1 MMGVLKNVE
10 FSKKTKLVT
19 LLSVLTCK
27 SDREKGDG
35 VKEMSNRINLRIMLN
50 DIPVTMLTQPAI

>member
-19 LLSVLTCK
+19 LLSVFTCK
-27 SDREKGDG
+27 SDREIADG
-35 VKEMSNRINLRIMLN
+35 VKEMEL
-50 DIPVTMLTQPAI
+50 

>member
-1 MMGVLKNVE
+1 MIGVLKNVE

-27 SDREKGDG
+27 GYREKGDG
-35 VKEMSNRINLRIMLN
+35 VKRLSNRKNLRIVLN
-50 DIPVTMLTQPAI
+50 CIAVTILMQPVI